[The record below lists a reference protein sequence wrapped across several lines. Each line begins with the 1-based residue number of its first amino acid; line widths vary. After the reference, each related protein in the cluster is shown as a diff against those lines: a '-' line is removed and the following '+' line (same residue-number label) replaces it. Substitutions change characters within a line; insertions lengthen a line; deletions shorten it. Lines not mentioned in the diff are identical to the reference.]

1 MNLTPTDS
9 GVDLLYGIKGPTPRQ
24 QEFRDCPARYKLY
37 GGAVGG
43 GKSVAIAAES
53 LRLSLAFPGN
63 RGFLCRHESRAFV
76 NTTLKTLLKLVAEI
90 ESETGSKILSNHHKT
105 DKMLYF
111 TNGSEIL
118 YGGLGEASDFERI
131 KSLEIG
137 FFGIDE
143 ASETVLDNFR
153 MLKSRLR
160 WKLPSGTYPPFTGL
174 LASNPEPGWVKN
186 LFVTPE
192 KMNRP
197 LPRHSFIQ
205 ALPTDNPYLPP
216 DYIPDLRESNP
227 ESWVS
232 KYIKG
237 NWDALAGQVWPMFD
251 FNDHVIEPFPIPKE
265 WRKLRAIDH
274 GQVNPTACLW
284 LAIDL
289 DSNIYIYREY
299 YSPGLISD
307 HCKAIKSLSEGE
319 NYTTTKLPPE
329 CWGKTMEK
337 DHKLWSVVDEYR
349 EQGIYCTKANNE
361 VEGGINRVG
370 EFLTIKPDKI
380 HPITATLGSP
390 SLFIFKNCQNLIL
403 EIPDY
408 IWKNRSS
415 EDTSKEKPKKVDDHA
430 CDALR
435 YGIMTR
441 PSPAVQKSKTPFNS
455 FLAIRERMLTADKI
469 SRRSGRERVEVFNLL
484 NRGVIQ

>member
-1 MNLTPTDS
+1 MQLTPTDDCI
-9 GVDLLYGIKGPTPRQ
+9 DLLYGVKGPTPRQ
-24 QEFRDCPARYKLY
+24 QVFRDDPARYKLY
-37 GGAVGG
+37 GGSVGG
-43 GKSVAIAAES
+43 GKSVAVSAES
-53 LRLSLAFPGN
+53 LRLTLAFPGN

-76 NTTLKTLLKLVAEI
+76 NTTLKTLLKLISEI
-90 ESETGSKILSNHHKT
+90 EQTTHNKILSNHHKT

-160 WKLPSGTYPPFTGL
+160 WKLPSGLYPPFHGL

-186 LFVTPE
+186 LFVTPQ
-192 KMNRP
+192 KMQRSF
-197 LPRHSFIQ
+197 PRHSFIQ

-216 DYIPDLRESNP
+216 DYIPDLKESNP
-227 ESWVS
+227 ESWVA

-237 NWDALAGQVWPMFD
+237 NWDALAGQIWPMFD
-251 FNDHVIEPFPIPKE
+251 WADHVLEPFPIPVE
-265 WRKLRAIDH
+265 WRKFRSIDH
-274 GQVNPTACLW
+274 GQVNPTCCLW
-284 LAIDL
+284 FAIDY
-289 DSNIYIYREY
+289 DGNVFVYKEY

-307 HCKAIKSLSEGE
+307 HCKEIVSLSEGE
-319 NYTTTKLPPE
+319 DYQTTKLPPE

-337 DHKLWSVVDEYR
+337 DHKFWSVADEYR
-349 EQGIYCTKANNE
+349 EHGIYPSRANNE
-361 VEGGINRVG
+361 VEAGINRVG
-370 EFLTIKPDKI
+370 EYLTVKPAKI

-390 SLFIFKNCQNLIL
+390 TLFIFKNCQNLLL

-408 IWKNRSS
+408 IWKDRSS
-415 EDTSKEKPKKVDDHA
+415 DDTSKEKPKKVDDHA

-441 PSPAVQKSKTPFNS
+441 PSSSKMAARTPFNS
-455 FLAIRERMLTADKI
+455 FLAMRSRLLQATQVSKRTGVDKYT
-469 SRRSGRERVEVFNLL
+469 VFNRIQ
-484 NRGVIQ
+484 RGLI

>member
-1 MNLTPTDS
+1 MQLTPTDT
-9 GVDLLYGIKGPTPRQ
+9 GIDLLYGIKGPTHRQ
-24 QEFRDCPARYKLY
+24 VQFRDCPARYKLY

-43 GKSVAIAAES
+43 GKSVAVAAES
-53 LRLSLAFPGN
+53 LRLSLAFNGN

-90 ESETGSKILSNHHKT
+90 ESVTKQRLLSNHHKT

-192 KMNRP
+192 KMGKP

-205 ALPTDNPYLPP
+205 ALPTDNPYLPS
-216 DYIPDLRESNP
+216 DYIPDLKESNP

-237 NWDALAGQVWPMFD
+237 NWDALAGQIWPMFD
-251 FNDHVIEPFPIPKE
+251 FNDHVIEPFSIPQE
-265 WRKLRAIDH
+265 WRKFRAIDH

-284 LAIDL
+284 FAIDY
-289 DSNIYIYREY
+289 DGNIYVYREY
-299 YSPGLISD
+299 YSPGLVSD
-307 HCKAIKSLSEGE
+307 HCKAIKSLSENE
-319 NYTTTKLPPE
+319 DYTCTKLPPE
-329 CWGKTMEK
+329 SWGRTMEK
-337 DHKLWSVVDEYR
+337 DHKFWSVADEYR
-349 EQGIYCTKANNE
+349 EHGLYCSKANNE
-361 VEGGINRVG
+361 VEAGINRVG
-370 EFLTIKPDKI
+370 EFLTIRPDKI
-380 HPITATLGSP
+380 HPLTATLGSP
-390 SLFIFKNCQNLIL
+390 TLFIFKNCVNLIL

-415 EDTSKEKPKKVDDHA
+415 EDTSKEQPKKMNDHA

-441 PSPAVQKSKTPFNS
+441 PNPAKIAAKTPFNS
-455 FLAIRERMLTADKI
+455 FLALRERMLTATAI
-469 SRRSGRERVEVFNLL
+469 SKRTGQNRREVFGLI
-484 NRGVIQ
+484 NRGML